1 MVGSATLERVAF
13 LGNLG
18 EFTDDERVEDAKDED
33 GTDTQQDLADHQVD
47 LEQDGLRYQK
57 VLVGAPLARDDRGGH
72 GCCRVVE
79 AITQAV
85 ILVVTV
91 NLVVQMEDSAQ

>member
-33 GTDTQQDLADHQVD
+33 GTDTQQDLADH
-47 LEQDGLRYQK
+47 
-57 VLVGAPLARDDRGGH
+57 
-72 GCCRVVE
+72 
-79 AITQAV
+79 
-85 ILVVTV
+85 
-91 NLVVQMEDSAQ
+91 